1 MVWKKYSVEL
11 ELTGIT
17 RKRAAELLA
26 EQFESPPKYSFDGD
40 RYTVTDSRG
49 REWFTL
55 PSSGIRAEKWSNGR
69 MVGANHL
76 YQVKACTPFLYEN
89 EFDTLAEMLERLETG
104 GASLNESTNMAVL
117 LDMTGLASQSKFID
131 NLSKI
136 YESKG
141 VLLQKA
147 IGKNFDRIAN
157 CSALEETGGVSLPL
171 FPASFCPDD
180 VKGYIQLSQGI
191 CGFAA
196 KSKAIRN
203 KENDS
208 PNEKFQLRTWLVR
221 LGFVGEEYKH
231 ARKMLTENLSGNS
244 AWLRKAE
251 PEPALENRQEE
262 TMLKPVLQNQQD
274 EAVPESAQE
283 NHQEDTEEIGGR
295 DMESPE
301 SSEEDNAPIL
311 QENEMTM

>member
-17 RKRAAELLA
+17 RKRAAELFA

-40 RYTVTDSRG
+40 RYTVTDTRG

-55 PSSGIRAEKWSNGR
+55 PSPDIRAEKWSNGR

-76 YQVKACTPFLYEN
+76 YQVKVCTPFLYES

-141 VLLQKA
+141 ALLQKA
-147 IGKNFDRIAN
+147 IGKTFDNIAD
-157 CSALEETGGVSLPL
+157 CSMLEETGGVALPL
-171 FPASFCPDD
+171 FPASLNPED
-180 VKGYIQLSQGI
+180 VRGYIQLSQGI
-191 CGFAA
+191 CGFAV

-244 AWLRKAE
+244 AWLRKM
-251 PEPALENRQEE
+251 EPALENRQEE
-262 TMLKPVLQNQQD
+262 TVLNPVLENQQN
-274 EAVPESAQE
+274 EAVPEAAQE
-283 NHQEDTEEIGGR
+283 NHQEDTEETGGR

-311 QENEMTM
+311 PENEITM

>member
-1 MVWKKYSVEL
+1 MVWKKYRIEL

-17 RKRAAELLA
+17 RKRAAELFA

-49 REWFTL
+49 REWLAL
-55 PSSGIRAEKWSNGR
+55 PSPDIRAEKWSNGR

-76 YQVKACTPFLYEN
+76 YQVKVCTPFLYES

-117 LDMTGLASQSKFID
+117 LDMTGLASQSKFIE
-131 NLSKI
+131 NLEKI

-147 IGKNFDRIAN
+147 IGRKFSSVAD
-157 CSALEETGGVSLPL
+157 CSVIEETGIVSLPL
-171 FPASFCPDD
+171 FPASFYPEDA
-180 VKGYIQLSQGI
+180 KGYIQLSQGI

-244 AWLRKAE
+244 AWLRKT
-251 PEPALENRQEE
+251 EPALENRQGEAASE
-262 TMLKPVLQNQQD
+262 PSPENQQD
-274 EAVPESAQE
+274 DA
-283 NHQEDTEEIGGR
+283 EEIGGR

-301 SSEEDNAPIL
+301 SSVEDNAPIV

>member
-1 MVWKKYSVEL
+1 
-11 ELTGIT
+11 
-17 RKRAAELLA
+17 
-26 EQFESPPKYSFDGD
+26 
-40 RYTVTDSRG
+40 
-49 REWFTL
+49 
-55 PSSGIRAEKWSNGR
+55 

-141 VLLQKA
+141 ALLQKA
-147 IGKNFDRIAN
+147 IGKNFDRIAD
-157 CSALEETGGVSLPL
+157 CSALEETGEVSLPL

-191 CGFAA
+191 CGFAV

-221 LGFVGEEYKH
+221 LGF
-231 ARKMLTENLSGNS
+231 
-244 AWLRKAE
+244 
-251 PEPALENRQEE
+251 
-262 TMLKPVLQNQQD
+262 
-274 EAVPESAQE
+274 
-283 NHQEDTEEIGGR
+283 IGV
-295 DMESPE
+295 M
-301 SSEEDNAPIL
+301 
-311 QENEMTM
+311 